1 MYRLKD
7 MPNIVKFVC
16 AYACAL
22 LLCACQADKPKPA
35 DADAFF
41 DMSVGGVA
49 FRAQLAVS
57 DAEKMRGLMFRD
69 SLGEND
75 GMVFVYE
82 TPSRASFWM
91 KNTKIPL
98 DIGFFDKNGV
108 LTEVKKLYPHN
119 LDSVG
124 SSRADILY
132 CIEMKQGWFGKNGVA
147 ATDRLDMRKLEAA
160 LKARK

>member
-1 MYRLKD
+1 

-16 AYACAL
+16 AHACAL
-22 LLCACQADKPKPA
+22 ILYACSADKPRTA

-57 DAEKMRGLMFRD
+57 DTEKMRGLMFRD

-75 GMVFVYE
+75 GMIFVYE
-82 TPSRASFWM
+82 TPSQASFWM

-119 LDSVG
+119 LDSVK
-124 SSRADILY
+124 SSRGDILY
-132 CIEMKQGWFGKNGVA
+132 CIEMNQDWFGKNGVV
-147 ATDRLDMRKLEAA
+147 ATDRLDMQKLETA